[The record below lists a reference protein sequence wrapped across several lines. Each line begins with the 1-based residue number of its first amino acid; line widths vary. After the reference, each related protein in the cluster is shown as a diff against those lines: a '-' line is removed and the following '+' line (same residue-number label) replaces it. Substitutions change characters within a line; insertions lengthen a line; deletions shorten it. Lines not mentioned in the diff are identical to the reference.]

1 MLAVLYKP
9 ILFDWCE
16 NVWQYTPF
24 SGIYLWVDDAHSG
37 ALLLLNSPSAAEPL
51 MTTVIRC
58 CQKLLHLHFFVVV
71 LFLQTAG
78 SCAYRSVT
86 ARESRSDDF
95 KKTDIYGAITRPL
108 SWSSTS
114 LFFQSWPEKSLS
126 DTCDSITA
134 LKIPTW
140 CFEHIT
146 HWTHR
151 AEWIVVICEYR

>member
-1 MLAVLYKP
+1 MWKRLTVHSVLRY
-9 ILFDWCE
+9 LFVSRRCTLSSS
-16 NVWQYTPF
+16 VAAKQPF
-24 SGIYLWVDDAHSG
+24 SRWASDDYCYTLLPKTLTS
-37 ALLLLNSPSAAEPL
+37 AL
-51 MTTVIRC
+51 
-58 CQKLLHLHFFVVV
+58 FFVV

-95 KKTDIYGAITRPL
+95 KKTDIYGTITRTL

-114 LFFQSWPEKSLS
+114 LFFQSWPEKSFS

-146 HWTHR
+146 HWTTR